1 MVWKCLHP
9 RHPGTAQGDG
19 NSTGAWEG
27 LLHRQTASRRAG
39 VQSGVPL
46 THSPV
51 TAPTPGV
58 CLILTRPQNAGSFGM
73 DVVAQLLMS
82 DSETPWTAAHQ
93 ASLSF
98 TNTQSLLKPMS
109 IESVMP
115 SNHLILC
122 RPLLL
127 LPSIFPSIR
136 VFSKESVLRI
146 R

>member
-9 RHPGTAQGDG
+9 RHPGTAQSDG

-39 VQSGVPL
+39 VPL
-46 THSPV
+46 IHSPV

-58 CLILTRPQNAGSFGM
+58 CLTLTQPQDAGSFVM

-82 DSETPWTAAHQ
+82 DSATPWTAARQ
-93 ASLSF
+93 VSLSF

-109 IESVMP
+109 
-115 SNHLILC
+115 LTQ
-122 RPLLL
+122 
-127 LPSIFPSIR
+127 
-136 VFSKESVLRI
+136 
-146 R
+146 